1 MAVKDGV
8 IVGCDV
14 EGKGDYGKTI
24 TLQFENEDGEIAWAF
39 YAHLSEIGVSIGDKV
54 KEGEILGKTGTT
66 GNATRMKGEDQHL
79 HFEYRIGSAKLGT
92 GLTGSGDPN
101 IIVDTKFEP
110 DPNNE
115 DNVRI
120 KEGL

>member
-1 MAVKDGV
+1 
-8 IVGCDV
+8 
-14 EGKGDYGKTI
+14 
-24 TLQFENEDGEIAWAF
+24 
-39 YAHLSEIGVSIGDKV
+39 
-54 KEGEILGKTGTT
+54 
-66 GNATRMKGEDQHL
+66 MKGEDQHL

-92 GLTGSGDPN
+92 GLTGRGDPN